1 MAVTVISY
9 PLNEI
14 NYTIA
19 TPATLNSDEMVKYL
33 WVDVSEATSD
43 EYIEIVYNGITKT
56 LLITDECRYTP
67 LDIAFQ
73 NKEGALQ
80 LFTFFKVKK
89 DTISIES
96 ENYEGN
102 RGHGFHQF
110 VKFNVQG
117 KVKFS
122 VNSGF
127 VTEDKNETLK
137 QLLLSERVW
146 LLDNGTEIPINVAS
160 TSQEFKTRQ
169 NDRLINYQ
177 IDFEYAFNEIN
188 NI

>member
-1 MAVTVISY
+1 MITVKSY

-14 NYTIA
+14 NYSIN
-19 TPATLNSDEMVKYL
+19 TPGTNFSNELVKYL
-33 WVDVSEATSD
+33 WVNISEAPTD
-43 EYIEIVYNGITKT
+43 DFIEIVYNGVIKT

-67 LDIAFQ
+67 QDIAFQ
-73 NKEGALQ
+73 NKDGAVQ
-80 LFTFFKVKK
+80 VMTFFKVKK
-89 DTISIES
+89 DSISVTS

-102 RGHGFHQF
+102 RGHGFHQNI
-110 VKFNVQG
+110 KFNINA
-117 KVKFS
+117 KKKFT

-127 VTEDKNETLK
+127 VSEDKNETIQ

-146 LLDNGTEIPINVAS
+146 LLNNGIETPLNVGS

-188 NI
+188 NV